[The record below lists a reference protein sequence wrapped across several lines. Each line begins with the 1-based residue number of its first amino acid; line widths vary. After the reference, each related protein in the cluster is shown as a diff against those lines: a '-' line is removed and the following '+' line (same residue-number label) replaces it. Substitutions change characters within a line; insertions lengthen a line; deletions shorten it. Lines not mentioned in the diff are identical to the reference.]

1 MPLSLNALDVHDSRN
16 PVYSSTVC
24 LDCFIEILSLRRSGD
39 IGQTFGVKFAHRG
52 RGVPSPIIRSNE
64 SSLLVTNCTYW

>member
-39 IGQTFGVKFAHRG
+39 IGQTFGVKVG
-52 RGVPSPIIRSNE
+52 SPWPWRVISHHPE
-64 SSLLVTNCTYW
+64 Q